1 MLVALTIGALIPLGV
16 GFAVAL
22 SAGGLV
28 SPPSAT
34 LSSAGGEVGAARGAW
49 CWQARGQHHC
59 APAAAGA
66 ASRAPVLAVSRDH
79 PTVEVR
85 FDIRQSPTTLQV
97 TVTGPG
103 GTGGGGVRVEGR
115 NPGRFVV
122 TSLPDGAFV
131 SVRAGWPEGYAT
143 YLARLRLT

>member
-1 MLVALTIGALIPLGV
+1 MLVAVTIGALVPLGV

-28 SPPSAT
+28 TPPSAT
-34 LSSAGGEVGAARGAW
+34 LSSAGGEVTATRGAW

-85 FDIRQSPTTLQV
+85 FDIHQGPTSLRV

-103 GTGGGGVRVEGR
+103 GTAGEGVRVVGR
-115 NPGRFVV
+115 NPVRFVA
-122 TSLPDGAFV
+122 TSLPDGSWV